1 MTQNFSP
8 ESNAM
13 DMYEDVTLNAPHIQR
28 RVQAAI
34 GRVIEDPV
42 LTGALADDEALILL
56 HWAETEI
63 ERLVLET
70 ADMDDEEAWEQL
82 NPALHTLRR
91 YIRRTANTS
100 ADTDDPAGRL
110 HLLLASPP
118 IYTEET

>member
-1 MTQNFSP
+1 
-8 ESNAM
+8 
-13 DMYEDVTLNAPHIQR
+13 MYEDIALNAPHIQR

-34 GRVIEDPV
+34 ERVTEDPA
-42 LTGALADDEALILL
+42 LTEALADAEALILL

-82 NPALHTLRR
+82 TPALRVLRR
-91 YIRRTANTS
+91 YIRRTARTS
-100 ADTDDPAGRL
+100 ADTDDPAVML

-118 IYTEET
+118 VYTEEM

>member
-1 MTQNFSP
+1 
-8 ESNAM
+8 M
-13 DMYEDVTLNAPHIQR
+13 DMYEDIALNTPHIQR

-34 GRVIEDPV
+34 ECVIEDPV

-70 ADMDDEEAWEQL
+70 ADMDDAEAWEQL
-82 NPALHTLRR
+82 NPVLHTLRH

-100 ADTDDPAGRL
+100 ADTDDPAGML

>member
-1 MTQNFSP
+1 M
-8 ESNAM
+8 E
-13 DMYEDVTLNAPHIQR
+13 MYEDIALNAPHIQR
-28 RVQAAI
+28 RVQVAI
-34 GRVIEDPV
+34 ERVAEDPA

-91 YIRRTANTS
+91 YIRRAARTS
-100 ADTDDPAGRL
+100 ADTDDPTVML

-118 IYTEET
+118 IYTEEM